1 MRRSTPAIIMTLFF
15 LALIFWTDRPKAAE
29 LVVHGVSY
37 HFDRSQEWNERNFG
51 VGLRFQHSN
60 GYSSQFG
67 TYKNSY
73 NRRTWYAVGQK
84 QWPIYSAHAG
94 VFAGAVTGYDSP
106 VAAGLMLSTNN
117 LTFRLIPPA
126 GPQTTG
132 VLALEFHKAF

>member
-1 MRRSTPAIIMTLFF
+1 MRRSTPALIMAMFF
-15 LALIFWTDRPKAAE
+15 FALIFWTDRPKAAE

-37 HFDRSQEWNERNFG
+37 HFDRSQEWNERNW
-51 VGLRFQHSN
+51 GLGIRFQHGN

-67 TYKNSY
+67 TYENSY
-73 NRRTWYAVGQK
+73 DRRTWYAVGQK
-84 QWPIYSAHAG
+84 QWPIYSVHAG
-94 VFAGAVTGYDSP
+94 VFAGTVTGYDSP